1 MVQPLL
7 SVSLQFTVL
16 VSWAAWAF
24 CRLYTSF
31 SFLSEFHKHLH
42 NLKLQPATCFLLS
55 PDSVKECREG
65 EIWAL
70 VQKCLGGINICIW
83 PSRIYFVFQ
92 NETYFSLCGVF
103 KLQLMQ
109 SWILALQYSCQLKWF
124 FFSPVFFFS
133 SILKLYC
140 WELSWTCCV
149 SPSFDFSFLFLFVLD
164 DSLLAFWNFSIMCSL
179 NDNAKTGS

>member
-92 NETYFSLCGVF
+92 NETYFSLCDVF

-124 FFSPVFFFS
+124 FFFLLF
-133 SILKLYC
+133 
-140 WELSWTCCV
+140 
-149 SPSFDFSFLFLFVLD
+149 FSFLASWSSIVESCLGHAVFLLHLI
-164 DSLLAFWNFSIMCSL
+164 SLFSFFLCLMIVY
-179 NDNAKTGS
+179 